1 MLVWEL
7 TSGNGGR
14 EPQPQTS
21 AREYLDK
28 SKRKQHTNAR
38 EYLENPKENHTQMQE
53 NISTNQKNPPTNA
66 RQVSRNPKCKKWKLG
81 RVIFIQYQF
90 L

>member
-28 SKRKQHTNAR
+28 SKRKPQTNAGEYLKSEGKPQTSAR
-38 EYLENPKENHTQMQE
+38 EYLDKSKRIAHT
-53 NISTNQKNPPTNA
+53 NT
-66 RQVSRNPKCKKWKLG
+66 R
-81 RVIFIQYQF
+81 
-90 L
+90 